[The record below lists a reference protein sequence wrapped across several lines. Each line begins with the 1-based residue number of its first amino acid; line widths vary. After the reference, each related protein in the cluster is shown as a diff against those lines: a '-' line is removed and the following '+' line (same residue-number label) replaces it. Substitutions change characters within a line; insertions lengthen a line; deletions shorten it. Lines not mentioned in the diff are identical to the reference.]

1 MQRIF
6 QAFVVLAPLVLSP
19 ALAQS
24 RPATLPT
31 QAAVV
36 LPIGVELSDEELAE
50 VEGKIFWG
58 IVGGAAA
65 GAISGAL
72 TEMSRQ
78 AFSGQKEDWREI
90 GKAALW
96 GAVAGGAIGVVN
108 LVTGG
113 AVSFTSA
120 VAGGAVGSI
129 IAGAGRGLS
138 ENPNTKPVPVQWR

>member
-6 QAFVVLAPLVLSP
+6 QAFVVLALLVLSP

-24 RPATLPT
+24 RHATLPT

-50 VEGKIFWG
+50 VEGKIFRG
-58 IVGGAAA
+58 IVA
-65 GAISGAL
+65 GAVAGAL

-78 AFSGQKEDWREI
+78 AFSFQKEDWREI

-96 GAVAGGAIGVVN
+96 GAVAGGVGGVITRVSAS
-108 LVTGG
+108 
-113 AVSFTSA
+113 AV
-120 VAGGAVGSI
+120 VAGGAGGI
-129 IAGAGRGLS
+129 IAGAGRGAS
-138 ENPNTKPVPVQWR
+138 ENPNANPRR